1 MSNILTDIAKAVE
14 LFAAGQFLIV
24 VDDADRENE
33 GDLIIAGS
41 KITDTEMAFL
51 IRHTSGIICSAI
63 SSERAKDLN
72 LPIMVRQNEDIRRT
86 AFTVSID
93 AKEGL
98 TTGISATERANTV
111 RALASNKAKSGDFVR
126 PGHIF
131 PLIAHP
137 DGLAGRGGH
146 TEAGLALCQLA
157 GQGESGVLSEL
168 VNDDGTVMKGAQIF
182 AFAEKFS
189 IPVITIED
197 LTKYALSLKPLP
209 TQAASEIKWA
219 NLPHKTGNWQI
230 ATLQGSTGMDHA
242 ILKFGQPESSAA
254 ESENTLIRVH
264 SECLT
269 GDAFGSLRCDCGQQ
283 LNKSFELI
291 VSKGCGYI
299 FYLRGQE
306 GRGIG
311 LSEKIK
317 AYVLQDQGLD
327 TISANL
333 ELGHSND
340 AREWQDVVEL
350 LDLLMVGGVDLITNN
365 QDKVDAISQSG
376 RKVNVVS
383 VKPEVNVFNRH
394 YLQTKKDKMN
404 HMFGE
409 I

>member
-1 MSNILTDIAKAVE
+1 MSAILTDMAEAIERFAKGE
-14 LFAAGQFLIV
+14 FLIV

-33 GDLIIAGS
+33 GDLIVAGS
-41 KITDTEMAFL
+41 KISDEQMAFL

-63 SSERAKDLN
+63 SANRAYELN
-72 LPIMVRQNEDIRRT
+72 LPIMVRENEDTRRT

-93 AKEGL
+93 AKAGL
-98 TTGISATERANTV
+98 TTGISATERANSV
-111 RALASNKAKSGDFVR
+111 RLLANPAARVADFIR

-137 DGLAGRGGH
+137 EGLAARGGH
-146 TEAGLALCQLA
+146 TEAGFTLCQLSN
-157 GQGESGVLSEL
+157 QGESGVLSEL
-168 VNDDGTVMKGAQIF
+168 VNDDGTVMKGDQIT
-182 AFAEKFS
+182 AFSAKYS

-197 LTKYALSLKPLP
+197 LTKYAL
-209 TQAASEIKWA
+209 A
-219 NLPHKTGNWQI
+219 NLPTEGTQERKLNWAELPHETGNWQI
-230 ATLQGSTGMDHA
+230 ATYKGSSGIDHA
-242 ILKFGQPESSAA
+242 ILKFGEPARDNS
-254 ESENTLIRVH
+254 TLTLVRAH

-283 LNKSFELI
+283 LRGSFENI
-291 VSKGCGYI
+291 VAKGAGYI

-327 TISANL
+327 TIDANI

-340 AREWQDVVEL
+340 VREWHDLVEI
-350 LDLLMVGGVDLITNN
+350 LDLLKVGNVELITNN
-365 QDKVDAISQSG
+365 LAKIDAITQSG
-376 RKVNVVS
+376 RTVTRVSISPGVND
-383 VKPEVNVFNRH
+383 FNRK
-394 YLQTKKDKMN
+394 YLQTKKDKMH
-404 HMFGE
+404 HMLGE

>member
-1 MSNILTDIAKAVE
+1 MSAILTDMAEAIERFAKGE
-14 LFAAGQFLIV
+14 FLIV

-33 GDLIIAGS
+33 GDLIVAGS
-41 KITDTEMAFL
+41 KITDEQMAFL

-63 SSERAKDLN
+63 SANRAYELN
-72 LPIMVRQNEDIRRT
+72 LPIMVRENEDTRRT

-93 AKEGL
+93 AKAGL
-98 TTGISATERANTV
+98 TTGISATERANSV
-111 RALASNKAKSGDFVR
+111 RLLANPAARASDFIR

-137 DGLAGRGGH
+137 EGLAARGGH
-146 TEAGLALCQLA
+146 TEAGLTLCQLSN
-157 GQGESGVLSEL
+157 QGESGVLSEL
-168 VNDDGTVMKGAQIF
+168 VNDDGTVMKGDQII
-182 AFAEKFS
+182 AFSAKYS

-197 LTKYALSLKPLP
+197 LTKYALTNLP
-209 TQAASEIKWA
+209 TEGTQERKLNWA
-219 NLPHKTGNWQI
+219 ELPHETGNWQI
-230 ATLQGSTGMDHA
+230 ATYKGSSGIDHA
-242 ILKFGQPESSAA
+242 ILKFGEPARDNSAL
-254 ESENTLIRVH
+254 TLVRAH

-283 LNKSFELI
+283 LRGSFENI
-291 VSKGCGYI
+291 VAKGAGYI

-327 TISANL
+327 TIDANI

-340 AREWQDVVEL
+340 VREWHDLVEI
-350 LDLLMVGGVDLITNN
+350 LDLLKVGNVELITNN
-365 QDKVDAISQSG
+365 LAKIDAITQSG
-376 RKVNVVS
+376 RKVTRVS
-383 VKPEVNVFNRH
+383 ISPEVNDFNRK
-394 YLQTKKDKMN
+394 YLQTKKDKMH
-404 HMFGE
+404 HMLGE

>member
-1 MSNILTDIAKAVE
+1 MSAILTDIAEAIE
-14 LFAAGQFLIV
+14 RFAKGEFLIV

-33 GDLIIAGS
+33 GDLIVAGA
-41 KITDTEMAFL
+41 KITDEQMAFL

-63 SSERAKDLN
+63 SVNRARELN
-72 LPIMVRQNEDIRRT
+72 LPIMVRENEDTRRT

-93 AKEGL
+93 AKAGL
-98 TTGISATERANTV
+98 TTGISATERANSV
-111 RALASNKAKSGDFVR
+111 RLLANPGARAADFIR

-137 DGLAGRGGH
+137 EGLAARGGH
-146 TEAGLALCQLA
+146 TEAGLTLCQLSN
-157 GQGESGVLSEL
+157 QGESGVLSEL
-168 VNDDGTVMKGAQIF
+168 VNDDGTVMKGDQIA
-182 AFAEKFS
+182 AFSEKYS

-197 LTKYALSLKPLP
+197 LTKFALTNLSSPGADEQKL
-209 TQAASEIKWA
+209 SWA
-219 NLPHKTGNWQI
+219 DLPHETGNWHI
-230 ATLQGSTGMDHA
+230 ATYKASTGIDHA
-242 ILKFGQPESSAA
+242 ILKFGEPTKDQSAL
-254 ESENTLIRVH
+254 TLIRAH

-283 LNKSFELI
+283 LRGSFEKI
-291 VSKGCGYI
+291 VANGAGYI

-327 TISANL
+327 TIDANI

-340 AREWQDVVEL
+340 LREWQDLVEI
-350 LDLLMVGGVDLITNN
+350 LDLLKVGNVELITNN
-365 QDKVDAISQSG
+365 LAKIDAITQSG
-376 RKVNVVS
+376 RTVTRVS
-383 VKPEVNVFNRH
+383 IAPEVNEFNRK
-394 YLQTKKDKMN
+394 YLQTKKDKMH
-404 HMFGE
+404 HMLGE